1 MDALWTARKAI
12 QIGILVGTHPFSVDH
27 CILCDQQ
34 LLSTSIAHLV
44 VECEQVTGHRIQ
56 SGLVPAIQKSRL
68 RLLGRALD
76 PGVENVYTWLR
87 GGVLNGEAD
96 LDQRWLDGI
105 VEHESMGTRHDN
117 RALAARLA
125 DFLQN
130 HRVQVTSMS
139 CHRTDAEITPQRN
152 KPRTAH
158 IVQDP
163 QHQYYTAIGMRLAI
177 APTTLLF
184 AMMAAQATV
193 LPATSSTDVNI
204 FKRAPT
210 NGAPLTQHEKK
221 QLDKLCEELNSERL
235 RLLNLAMKL
244 RELEE
249 EFERLQE
256 ERQPQANEYRE
267 LKKALYE
274 NNFKYIRDKYLSKQ

>member
-1 MDALWTARKAI
+1 
-12 QIGILVGTHPFSVDH
+12 
-27 CILCDQQ
+27 
-34 LLSTSIAHLV
+34 
-44 VECEQVTGHRIQ
+44 
-56 SGLVPAIQKSRL
+56 
-68 RLLGRALD
+68 
-76 PGVENVYTWLR
+76 
-87 GGVLNGEAD
+87 
-96 LDQRWLDGI
+96 
-105 VEHESMGTRHDN
+105 
-117 RALAARLA
+117 
-125 DFLQN
+125 
-130 HRVQVTSMS
+130 
-139 CHRTDAEITPQRN
+139 
-152 KPRTAH
+152 
-158 IVQDP
+158 
-163 QHQYYTAIGMRLAI
+163 MRLAI

-235 RLLNLAMKL
+235 RLLNLAMSKPDKINALKDFIKELEERRKGKTSAKRTSINATIAIFEEEL

-274 NNFKYIRDKYLSKQ
+274 NNFSILGINISRNNKDKGYMCLMNRCITG